1 MEHGTTRVA
10 AALSIVVAVAVAGS
24 ALGLAATTGSAAPPA
39 AAPACS
45 SAAPKLTVQGT
56 GQATAPPDLLTVAVA
71 VAVTGPSA
79 QASLA
84 DDNSKASAVTTAFET
99 GGVLSKDIQTSNVS
113 IQPNYNLGGVITGY
127 QMTNTITAKLRD
139 FSKAGAI
146 VDALTSAAG
155 NATRIDSM
163 TFSIEDPR
171 AIEDQAR
178 TDAVRQAVSHATSM
192 AAAAGER
199 LGPVCSLT
207 DNATSPSPGLN
218 DSLAFAAPAAA
229 ASVPLEPGTQQT
241 SDQITMVYALEQ
253 PARR

>member
-1 MEHGTTRVA
+1 MEQRTVRVA
-10 AALSIVVAVAVAGS
+10 AGAGIVLALALAGS
-24 ALGLAATTGSAAPPA
+24 AVGLAATTGAPAPQAAPPG
-39 AAPACS
+39 CS
-45 SAAPKLTVQGT
+45 SSAPKLTVQGT
-56 GQATAPPDLLTVAVA
+56 GEASAAPNLLTVAVDI
-71 VAVTGPSA
+71 AVTEPSA
-79 QASLA
+79 QVSLA
-84 DDNSKASAVTTAFET
+84 DDNSKASAVTTALET

-113 IQPNYNLGGVITGY
+113 IQPNYNLAGDVTGY

-178 TDAVRQAVSHATSM
+178 TDAVSQAVSHAKSM

-199 LGPVCSLT
+199 LGPVCSLA
-207 DNATSPSPGLN
+207 DNSTSPSPGFN
-218 DSLAFAAPAAA
+218 DESAAPSGAAA
-229 ASVPLEPGTQQT
+229 AVPLEPGTQQV
-241 SDQITMVYALEQ
+241 SAQITMVYALEQ
-253 PARR
+253 PARS